1 MSFRTVLSSSSVVI
15 FIRLLSAW
23 FEPGMATYI
32 RRARARGLN
41 LLFQSEVIV
50 WDNIDLVID
59 PELLLRRSS
68 EVGPATGCFIRS
80 GVNFTDAIILES
92 L

>member
-1 MSFRTVLSSSSVVI
+1 MLCDKAGGVAAPVAARG
-15 FIRLLSAW
+15 A
-23 FEPGMATYI
+23 

-50 WDNIDLVID
+50 WDSIDLVID
-59 PELLLRRSS
+59 PESLLRRSS
-68 EVGPATGCFIRS
+68 EVGPTTGCFIRS